1 MRKFTMF
8 FMSSLICLC
17 GCFTACSGNSDDNG
31 EEPDNGEVTGPI
43 TLTVDKAKIEA
54 NGTGQWRNCWK
65 NEKPFLPYVPASVLP
80 LSLMPKSW
88 PDNKYTKFPSF

>member
-43 TLTVDKAKIEA
+43 V
-54 NGTGQWRNCWK
+54 R
-65 NEKPFLPYVPASVLP
+65 P
-80 LSLMPKSW
+80 
-88 PDNKYTKFPSF
+88 

>member
-31 EEPDNGEVTGPI
+31 KEPDNGEVTGPI

-54 NGTGQWRNCWK
+54 I
-65 NEKPFLPYVPASVLP
+65 E
-80 LSLMPKSW
+80 SW
-88 PDNKYTKFPSF
+88 PQPKTVTQVINKAFLLRSEERRVGKECSEPCRSRWSPYH

>member
-54 NGTGQWRNCWK
+54 NGTFWLVMNCK
-65 NEKPFLPYVPASVLP
+65 GVRLGFMVRV
-80 LSLMPKSW
+80 
-88 PDNKYTKFPSF
+88 

>member
-43 TLTVDKAKIEA
+43 TLTVDKS
-54 NGTGQWRNCWK
+54 Q
-65 NEKPFLPYVPASVLP
+65 
-80 LSLMPKSW
+80 
-88 PDNKYTKFPSF
+88 D

>member
-54 NGTGQWRNCWK
+54 NGTDMATFTVTDANGKVLTTSEYMK
-65 NEKPFLPYVPASVLP
+65 NVYFEDVTTER
-80 LSLMPKSW
+80 
-88 PDNKYTKFPSF
+88 DT